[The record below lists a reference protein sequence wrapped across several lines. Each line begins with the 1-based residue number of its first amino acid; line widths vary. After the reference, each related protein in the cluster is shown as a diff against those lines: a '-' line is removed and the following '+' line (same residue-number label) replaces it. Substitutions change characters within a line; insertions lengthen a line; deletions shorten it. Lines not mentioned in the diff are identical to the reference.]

1 MKRCNLILLFLDR
14 LDGKEELQLLINKLN
29 KEMGLLDGSVIVED
43 TTNVIPPRT
52 HCKVDPYGQHHNK
65 Y

>member
-29 KEMGLLDGSVIVED
+29 KEMDLLDGSVIVEQRFKNGN
-43 TTNVIPPRT
+43 TSTNSL
-52 HCKVDPYGQHHNK
+52 
-65 Y
+65 